1 MAKYIFSHLEEFEK
15 FKEDSKTAII
25 TDVDGTISRIAP
37 KPDEAVVTTEMK
49 NILTLLA
56 NKFKLVAV
64 VSGRSVEDVKKLV
77 GLDNVLYVGNHGLE
91 YLRDGKIQFEPE
103 VERYIPIVKKAAR
116 TLQEDKSC
124 SMEGVLLEDK
134 GVCFCVHYRMCSE
147 PEKTRK
153 KLLKSIESA
162 VKTAKEE
169 GLEKL
174 SIKEGRKVLE
184 IKPPAGYDKGTI
196 LEKIV
201 LKNHV
206 EKVLYL
212 GDDITDNDAFCKIKE
227 LRDVDGKSVLKER
240 EKGFDGESILVL
252 SGEIPY
258 YMKKNASFFVKNVDE
273 VQKFFEWL
281 AED

>member
-1 MAKYIFSHLEEFEK
+1 MAKYIFSHFEEFEK
-15 FKEDSKTAII
+15 FKEDSKTAVI

-37 KPDEAVVTTEMK
+37 KPDEAVVTTEMR
-49 NILTLLA
+49 NILTRLA
-56 NKFKLVAV
+56 DKFKLVAV
-64 VSGRSVEDVKKLV
+64 VSGRSVEDVRKLL

-91 YLRDGKIQFEPE
+91 YMKDGKIQFEPE

-116 TLQEDKSC
+116 TLQKDKSC
-124 SMEGVLLEDK
+124 SMEGVFLEDK

-162 VKTAKEE
+162 VKTANEE

-184 IKPPAGYDKGTI
+184 IKPQAGYDKGTI

-206 EKVLYL
+206 EKALYL

-227 LRDVDGKSVLKER
+227 LKDVDGGSALKEH
-240 EKGFDGESILVL
+240 EKDFDGESILVL
-252 SGEIPY
+252 SGEIPDY
-258 YMKKNASFFVKNVDE
+258 LKKNTSFFVKNVDE